1 MRAWKCRVP
10 SHSQA
15 HCGQVQLDI
24 LGGHN
29 PEGEGHHQQ
38 VGGIRVPELLPCRF
52 TLLGESI
59 RSQRENRPVDEKIK
73 ATSMEN
79 LGKVFDVYEAQLSK
93 HKYLAGDTYTLADV
107 FHTPLLL
114 KVNTLD
120 LFAGAFNNRPHVK
133 TWVDNITSNPA
144 FLKTRK
150 LVWYNATPF

>member
-1 MRAWKCRVP
+1 VRGNAE
-10 SHSQA
+10 SQA
-15 HCGQVQLDI
+15 IAKHIVDKYNLTF
-24 LGGHN
+24 L
-29 PEGEGHHQQ
+29 
-38 VGGIRVPELLPCRF
+38 VGTTPKEKATINKWVESESQNFYPAGLP
-52 TLLGESI
+52 LLGESI